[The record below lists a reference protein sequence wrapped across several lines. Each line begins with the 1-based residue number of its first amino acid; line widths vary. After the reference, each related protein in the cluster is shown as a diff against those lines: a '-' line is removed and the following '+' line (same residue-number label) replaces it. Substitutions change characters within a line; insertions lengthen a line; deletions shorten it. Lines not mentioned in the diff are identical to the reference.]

1 MCGVKHLQGIDD
13 ALIAQELSGA
23 AANGVT
29 SRRELLPTAQIA
41 MPPHEHTPEE
51 VHLSVIPEQG
61 SVFHKSGFAGTD
73 AFGKVVHPSV
83 PVMQGAGPVR
93 LSVRNVQQLNT
104 PPAGVRGSALSGT
117 RLTHPSAAHAV
128 RVTGEDNA
136 GVLSTDIAHARA
148 ASAPPLLVAGT
159 GTFAAQNGH
168 EPHPLRASNSAGA
181 SSAPSPV
188 LPIVGEDRV
197 VRSVPSQVGNSTSF
211 AEHTQHPSAARTP
224 MIVTVLVSCS
234 TWHASAP
241 MHMEASNPAGIALQR
256 MGISCMKKLYQGNL
270 TGPMVRMG
278 GPQSYKYCSLGTSV
292 LQVLLIGYLSP
303 TNTAHWVP
311 QSYKYCSLGTS
322 VLTYCLVRT
331 SVLQDGASFQ
341 DYRLQN
347 AQVRGV
353 CMHSVRSVDR

>member
-1 MCGVKHLQGIDD
+1 
-13 ALIAQELSGA
+13 
-23 AANGVT
+23 
-29 SRRELLPTAQIA
+29 
-41 MPPHEHTPEE
+41 
-51 VHLSVIPEQG
+51 
-61 SVFHKSGFAGTD
+61 
-73 AFGKVVHPSV
+73 
-83 PVMQGAGPVR
+83 
-93 LSVRNVQQLNT
+93 VQQLNT

-117 RLTHPSAAHAV
+117 RLAHPSAAHAV
-128 RVTGEDNA
+128 RGTGEQTA

-224 MIVTVLVSCS
+224 MIVTVLVSCC

-256 MGISCMKKLYQGNL
+256 MGISCMKMLYQGNL

-278 GPQSYKYCSLGTSV
+278 G
-292 LQVLLIGYLSP
+292 
-303 TNTAHWVP
+303 P

-341 DYRLQN
+341 DHRLQN

-353 CMHSVRSVDR
+353 